1 MTEERFELTL
11 GKEMMW
17 TVKDNKTGASI
28 SFREGLFNESQT
40 VTLPEHMS
48 PAEMMTVHTT
58 MREIGDWVAQNYV
71 EVALCDW
78 QARRTAIWKLANA
91 NYWLTMAAAT
101 NSLLLYDKDK
111 PNAAMMLYAEVSD
124 YLELTT
130 TQEITDAEEE
140 NLKGVLTELTNA
152 EAWEVFRI
160 LHVFWNNR
168 TEQDDMMQWAMDVTW
183 WPVWLPEKLKDIA
196 PDDLYIEQ

>member
-1 MTEERFELTL
+1 
-11 GKEMMW
+11 
-17 TVKDNKTGASI
+17 
-28 SFREGLFNESQT
+28 
-40 VTLPEHMS
+40 
-48 PAEMMTVHTT
+48 
-58 MREIGDWVAQNYV
+58 MREIGDWMAQNYV

-91 NYWLTMAAAT
+91 NYWLIMAAAT

-111 PNAAMMLYAEVSD
+111 LNAAMMLCAEVSD
-124 YLELTT
+124 YLELAT